1 MKKKIF
7 LSLLIAL
14 LTVSVLSGCGSED
27 KSGNNS
33 AGEEK
38 QRAKAADFT
47 VKDQYGKTHT
57 LSKYKGKVVLISFW
71 ATWCSACR
79 TELPYIEDIYKKYED
94 KKDVVILSC
103 TSPTHSNEVEPEEM
117 DAYLKEK
124 SITHPVLYDTSG
136 ELWNSYIIR
145 SIPTVYVINKKG
157 EISKS
162 YPGVMDE
169 SGLESF
175 VEKAGKE

>member
-117 DAYLKEK
+117 DAY
-124 SITHPVLYDTSG
+124 
-136 ELWNSYIIR
+136 ELVVTTLGVEGMPLLRFKTGDLSPPSPGCAGWGW
-145 SIPTVYVINKKG
+145 PTW
-157 EISKS
+157 
-162 YPGVMDE
+162 PGRRRRC
-169 SGLESF
+169 
-175 VEKAGKE
+175 AGP